1 MCPFSRVKLD
11 LNFLAL
17 EMTIQ
22 LLPGEAV
29 PGSKSV
35 RQNGGNSRL
44 LGLLVPVPQTA
55 SLPLYSRSN
64 RISSTQAHR
73 KAATCVKN
81 GTGLQDGP
89 LKSHLPTLQKKKIR
103 FQQAKRL
110 LPNPVAG

>member
-64 RISSTQAHR
+64 RISADTSPQEGGHLCQEWNR
-73 KAATCVKN
+73 
-81 GTGLQDGP
+81 LSRWP
-89 LKSHLPTLQKKKIR
+89 IEISSSHITEEENKVP
-103 FQQAKRL
+103 AS
-110 LPNPVAG
+110 